1 MARKKKKQLK
11 ETDEEYDYEDEEYEG
26 RDTSEMLLED
36 LYILSLTEEEK
47 DDNSGRWLLHDDNE
61 LELVGIDREV
71 TRKLDKIVKK
81 GTVNIKVN
89 KLKKPSKER
98 IKELFHGDGF
108 RSLLSAPRKLLKKRK
123 D

>member
-1 MARKKKKQLK
+1 MAKKKKKQTK
-11 ETDEEYDYEDEEYEG
+11 ETEEEYGDEEYEG

-36 LYILSLTEEEK
+36 LYVLSLADEEK
-47 DDNSGRWLLHDDNE
+47 DDNSGRWLLHEDNE

-71 TRKLDKIVKK
+71 MRKLDKTVKK
-81 GTVNIKVN
+81 GTVNI

-108 RSLLSAPRKLLKKRK
+108 RALLSAPRRLLKK
-123 D
+123 